1 MRVLVIASAKGGSG
15 KSLVSANLAAR
26 LSKRKGDRVAMID
39 LDGTQGTL
47 TKWWLAR
54 GRGVTPYLL
63 EDPRSVAS
71 DVRTLAADGY
81 TWCVID
87 TPPLDMKV
95 IEFAINVADFV
106 VIPVMLSAPDLDA
119 AKTIVGLCNRWRK
132 KYAFLINSFDNRP
145 AFKKAN
151 ADGLALMAQRDPVFK
166 TRMPDNPKF
175 REGWSVGKVGAE
187 TDKKLGDEVGKIIAE
202 IEEMTASKAKAK
214 G

>member
-95 IEFAINVADFV
+95 IEYAVNVADFV

-151 ADGLALMAQRDPVFK
+151 ADAKAMMPGGPVFTTK
-166 TRMPDNPKF
+166 LPDNPKF
-175 REGWSVGKVGAE
+175 REGWAAGKVGAE
-187 TDKKLGDEVGKIIAE
+187 TDKKLGEDVNKIIAE
-202 IEEMTASKAKAK
+202 IEEMTAPKAKAK